1 MTESVL
7 LVRETRAGETRVAL
21 TPNDVSALL
30 LCGAVRRI
38 YVERGAGLAAGF
50 VDADFE
56 RAGAVLRASAD
67 DDSDA
72 EGLARLFADVHT
84 IVRCKR
90 ASPVRERAEVEA
102 LARARTVQ
110 RMVGALDVLERAS
123 SHVQAWKDA
132 GVSEIVSLDQLASSK
147 LLSAMSDM
155 TGELAFRH
163 ALSLAGA
170 QPVQR
175 VVILGF
181 GVAAKSALREAQT
194 HAAVERV
201 DVFCTQR
208 QECDDARVHFTVM
221 PATLAEQQAVVRA
234 AVVSAQVVICA
245 ARRSNT
251 PAPLLLPAD
260 TLEAMLPGAV
270 VLDLA
275 VTEGGNCDGALHDQT
290 VVVGSKQVLV
300 VNVSGY
306 PKAHPHEASV
316 RWSAA
321 STEFFKSN

>member
-1 MTESVL
+1 MVDSVL

-30 LCGAVRRI
+30 SCGAVRRI
-38 YVERGAGLAAGF
+38 FVERGAGVAAGF
-50 VDADFE
+50 IDADFE
-56 RAGAVLRASAD
+56 RAGAVLRASAED
-67 DDSDA
+67 DGDV

-90 ASPVRERAEVEA
+90 ASPLRERSEIEA

-110 RMVGALDVLERAS
+110 CMVGALDVLERAS

-132 GVSEIVSLDQLASSK
+132 GVSEIVSLDQLPSSK
-147 LLSAMSDM
+147 LLSSMSDM

-163 ALSLAGA
+163 ALSLA
-170 QPVQR
+170 QPVQH

-181 GVAAKSALREAQT
+181 GVAARSALREAQT
-194 HAAVERV
+194 HSSVQRF

-208 QECDDARVHFTVM
+208 QECDDPRVHFTVM

-234 AVVSAQVVICA
+234 AVVSAQVVLCA
-245 ARRSNT
+245 ARKSNT
-251 PAPLLLPAD
+251 PAPMLLPAD

-275 VTEGGNCDGALHDQT
+275 VTEGGNCEGALHDQT

-321 STEFFKSN
+321 STEFLMSR